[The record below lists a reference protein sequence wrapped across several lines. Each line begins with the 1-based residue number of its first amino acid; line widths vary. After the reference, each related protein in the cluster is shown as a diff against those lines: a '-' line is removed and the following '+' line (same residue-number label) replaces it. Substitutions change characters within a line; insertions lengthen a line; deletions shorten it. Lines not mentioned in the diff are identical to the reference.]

1 MKCPICGQELR
12 PGKKDP
18 NYLLCYNCKKKFKIP
33 QSAHK
38 VQKRAEKPEPEEQK
52 YSNIP
57 PKEVREKREQEMRDA
72 YDELLAVGDGKK
84 KKKKKPAPKP
94 QRIVEIETVRAL
106 TDAGQV
112 VIAAGGGGIPVM
124 EQGID
129 LHGASAIIEKDFASE
144 LLAEELNADTLLIL
158 TSVEKVSLNKDT
170 DKETYLD
177 TVSVADA
184 RKYIDENQFT
194 AGSMLPKIEA
204 AVAFAEKGNGHR
216 TIITD
221 IAHAKDGY
229 KEKTGTIIK

>member
-84 KKKKKPAPKP
+84 KKKPAPKP
-94 QRIVEIETVRAL
+94 QRREEEKMSKAPIIILA
-106 TDAGQV
+106 
-112 VIAAGGGGIPVM
+112 I
-124 EQGID
+124 
-129 LHGASAIIEKDFASE
+129 AIIVVAGLIAFM
-144 LLAEELNADTLLIL
+144 LL
-158 TSVEKVSLNKDT
+158 
-170 DKETYLD
+170 
-177 TVSVADA
+177 
-184 RKYIDENQFT
+184 R
-194 AGSMLPKIEA
+194 
-204 AVAFAEKGNGHR
+204 
-216 TIITD
+216 
-221 IAHAKDGY
+221 
-229 KEKTGTIIK
+229 